1 MTSDDVP
8 HQALYLADETKSIVR
23 GMAEMTVIKL
33 GEMVDKPQAKRIQ
46 MMARQV
52 SEGPGGDP
60 LVTSL
65 MASDDPLMA
74 SDGL

>member
-52 SEGPGGDP
+52 SEGR
-60 LVTSL
+60 L
-65 MASDDPLMA
+65 MTSDDALIA
-74 SDGL
+74 SLIR

>member
-1 MTSDDVP
+1 MTSDDVR

-46 MMARQV
+46 MMARPV
-52 SEGPGGDP
+52 SAGA
-60 LVTSL
+60 L
-65 MASDDPLMA
+65 MTP
-74 SDGL
+74 

>member
-1 MTSDDVP
+1 MTSDYLP

-52 SEGPGGDP
+52 CVGAEQGPPDG
-60 LVTSL
+60 SL
-65 MASDDPLMA
+65 MAL
-74 SDGL
+74 